1 MATHHHG
8 HSVMINGVEHVQHD
22 LDGEVG
28 LRRLRPIS
36 LHDGMKLLGH
46 QRKASAG
53 HGIARGVLAWG
64 WWHVYPSRGEGVN
77 QRTMGGKQDTR
88 RGRRGGVSPRDH
100 HASAVI
106 GGAPRPPPLRPR
118 RGVCEPAQATD
129 ARRSGRRQQAA
140 SVQGDVPQARGR
152 PARAR
157 GPCALPE
164 GPLLHWWTCG
174 VLHRLPGDL
183 E

>member
-1 MATHHHG
+1 
-8 HSVMINGVEHVQHD
+8 
-22 LDGEVG
+22 
-28 LRRLRPIS
+28 
-36 LHDGMKLLGH
+36 MKLLGH

-88 RGRRGGVSPRDH
+88 RGRRGGVSPRDP

-118 RGVCEPAQATD
+118 RGVCEPAQATG

-157 GPCALPE
+157 PMCLTRRAPPALVDVRRPASTPGRPGVGTACRAAGAPGSRAGGTARAVAPRPSGP
-164 GPLLHWWTCG
+164 
-174 VLHRLPGDL
+174 
-183 E
+183 